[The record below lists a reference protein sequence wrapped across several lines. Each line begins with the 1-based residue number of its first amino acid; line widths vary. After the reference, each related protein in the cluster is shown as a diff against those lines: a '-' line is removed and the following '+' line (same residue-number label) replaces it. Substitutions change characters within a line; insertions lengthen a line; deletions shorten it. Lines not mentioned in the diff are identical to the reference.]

1 MSLRLLRGGVAA
13 CGVLFASLAGAAE
26 ETEAEQFD
34 WPVQAFLLSD
44 VPQIQEPGAVQTQA
58 SLRLRST
65 SDGAQIDA
73 PFQGEVGLGHRLQL
87 ESEVE
92 WSREREARTLDRGVS
107 QVGVGLHVGLLESA
121 DSGFSLSS
129 GLDGELSRPEFSDDQ
144 WALYGRLLAFKR
156 VGALGLNAVLRPGF
170 AQTRQQQL
178 EPRAELGLG
187 AAWGSGVLVPMGE
200 VHAELGDENALDAV
214 GGLKLKPWKVVELG
228 AGALVGRRGGEGV
241 YGATTSLILDL
252 GG

>member
-1 MSLRLLRGGVAA
+1 MSLRLLRGGVAT

-26 ETEAEQFD
+26 DTEAEQFD

-58 SLRLRST
+58 SLHLRST

-92 WSREREARTLDRGVS
+92 WSREHEARTLDRGVS

-129 GLDGELSRPEFSDDQ
+129 GLDGELARPEFSDDQ

-187 AAWGSGVLVPMGE
+187 AVWGSGVLVPMGE

-214 GGLKLKPWKVVELG
+214 GGLKLKPWKVIELG